1 MVKDKCNSRID
12 GIMKKY
18 IKTLIFCLG
27 AVLCFQTVPSC
38 SAQDDDWDDSEE
50 PWIWNGGKG
59 GKTDGESFY
68 PKAEGSFR
76 IVTYNVGAFCKVLTS
91 VNENVKLVASMLNEV
106 EADAVCLN
114 ELDSLNTRNNVN
126 EVALLADALGGWK
139 WYFGRAMAFRGGA
152 YGNGVVVPKGTD
164 IIDSYT
170 VALPEGSEPRSIA
183 VVETEKYVLASAHL
197 EVSADGVRTD
207 QVTAVNEWADEKYR
221 NCAKPVFFCGDMNSV
236 PTSEAIAILETKW
249 ERLSSTESTVL
260 PLDTKKCI
268 DYIFHYRSS
277 AAVTV
282 VGTHSM
288 TRFSS
293 GDVTKA
299 SDHLPVYVDVKF

>member
-18 IKTLIFCLG
+18 LKTLIFCFG

-38 SAQDDDWDDSEE
+38 SAQDDDWDDSEK
-50 PWIWNGGKG
+50 PWTWNGGKN

-68 PKAEGSFR
+68 PKADGSFR

-126 EVALLADALGGWK
+126 EVALLADALGSWK
-139 WYFGRAMAFRGGA
+139 WYFGRAMTFRGGA
-152 YGNGVVVPKGTD
+152 YGNGVVVPKGTG
-164 IIDSYT
+164 IIESYT

-197 EVSADGVRTD
+197 EVSEDGVRTD
-207 QVTAVNEWADEKYR
+207 QVTAVNEWAEERYR
-221 NCAKPVFFCGDMNSV
+221 NCTKPVFFCGDMNSV
-236 PTSEAIAILETKW
+236 PTSEAIGLLETKW

-268 DYIFHYRSS
+268 DYIFHYKSS
-277 AAVTV
+277 APVTV